1 MTTFYF
7 NKSIM
12 PSPRKDTA
20 LSEAPTAVKVKVT
33 KPKNHVAFANKTTR
47 WYTGG
52 VKTKAPKDPFRV
64 SHKRSS
70 AGFDG
75 GVTRKR
81 TKSKKN

>member
-20 LSEAPTAVKVKVT
+20 LSEGEAPTAVKVT
-33 KPKNHVAFANKTTR
+33 KPKKHVIFAKKTTHF
-47 WYTGG
+47 YTGG
-52 VKTKAPKDPFRV
+52 VKKKAPKDPFRV
-64 SHKRSS
+64 QHKRSS

>member
-1 MTTFYF
+1 
-7 NKSIM
+7 M

-20 LSEAPTAVKVKVT
+20 LSAEAPTAQAVKVT
-33 KPKNHVAFANKTTR
+33 KPKKQVVFAKRTTHF
-47 WYTGG
+47 YTGG
-52 VKTKAPKDPFRV
+52 VKKKAPKDPFRV
-64 SHKRSS
+64 QHKRSS